1 MPASAPFRLRACH
14 AALAALLGAA
24 ACAAVHAQS
33 QPAAPAK
40 SAPPL
45 TADEIALLQAQ
56 MSESSPYQRHKLLL
70 LAYENAY
77 QAALQERCAASA
89 TLRDGS
95 IVWTPAAYR
104 ALQADAAALR
114 ERMGPGMQ
122 PALYR
127 LQMPGHL
134 WAWRQTPPSERQAM
148 QATWRSPAHQQA
160 LQIAST
166 LEMLQAWQ
174 DAQSAFGINVLTGE
188 AFALTPIALKA
199 QLQASGHEAAARQAM
214 AQAAPELLA
223 DWERVGS
230 SPAQHSSQ
238 DQAWLAALMGQ
249 LRARA
254 QAIVQDG
261 GLLAAVQA
269 SDPGLA
275 IEQGDFAQWLDIATQ
290 ARALPPADAAQCQA
304 LGGQP
309 LSGPHDPQA
318 LAAARCALL
327 PAPADTAAVQ
337 RMALRMRPADYA
349 PQTSR
354 WLCAP
359 PGKQ

>member
-1 MPASAPFRLRACH
+1 MPCSRPLRFLACS
-14 AALAALLGAA
+14 AALAALLGSALYA
-24 ACAAVHAQS
+24 PVHAQE
-33 QPAAPAK
+33 QPAAPVKPA
-40 SAPPL
+40 PL
-45 TADEIALLQAQ
+45 TADEIALVQAQ
-56 MSESSPYQRHKLLL
+56 MSESSPYQRYKLLL

-77 QAALQERCAASA
+77 RAALLDRCAASA
-89 TLRDGS
+89 ALRDGS
-95 IVWTPAAYR
+95 IVWEPAAYR
-104 ALQADAAALR
+104 ALQADAATLR

-134 WAWRQTPPSERQAM
+134 WAWRHTPPSERQAM

-160 LQIAST
+160 LEVAST
-166 LEMLQAWQ
+166 LEMLQSWL
-174 DAQSAFGINVLTGE
+174 DAQSAFGFNVLTGE
-188 AFALTPIALKA
+188 AFALTPIVLKA
-199 QLQASGHEAAARQAM
+199 QLKASGHEAAARQAI

-230 SPAQHSSQ
+230 SPAQHSGQ

-249 LRARA
+249 LHKHA

-275 IEQGDFAQWLDIATQ
+275 IEQGDYAQWLGVATQ
-290 ARALPPADAAQCQA
+290 ASALPPADAAQCQA
-304 LGGQP
+304 LRSMP
-309 LSGPHDPQA
+309 LSGPRDPQA

-327 PAPADTAAVQ
+327 PAPADTAAAQ
-337 RMALRMRPADYA
+337 RMTLRMRPADYA

-354 WLCAP
+354 WLCAR
-359 PGKQ
+359 PGQD